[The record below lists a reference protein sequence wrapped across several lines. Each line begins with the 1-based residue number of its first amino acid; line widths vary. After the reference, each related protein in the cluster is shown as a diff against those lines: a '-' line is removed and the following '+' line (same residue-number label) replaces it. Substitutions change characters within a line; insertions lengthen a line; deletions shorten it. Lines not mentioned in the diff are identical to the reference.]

1 MARTERIIVL
11 IIASLVI
18 GLLTIEYA
26 NSIIS
31 SITDYTA
38 KATIVAATI
47 TVLGVIFS
55 AMYNEISS
63 YYKDRSIIV
72 DKKWEL
78 IYPLVKKHYYPW
90 INAAK
95 KLQSVFHENI
105 NNDSVIQENQT
116 RMLYLITIFYGYR
129 IRFINEDGGLILLYS
144 SKDGEGVDQAYRQVE
159 NALRWKGD
167 ETPRRVSYLQNIF
180 MENDKPGSPYF
191 FTAFSDDL
199 SNDQTLQELR
209 DSLGHWLNKE
219 NVQNADN
226 ALQTFIRTFES
237 SIDKLYSAWEK

>member
-1 MARTERIIVL
+1 MARIKRMITL
-11 IIASLVI
+11 IIAALVV
-18 GLLTIEYA
+18 GLLTIGYA

-31 SITDYTA
+31 STMDYTA

-55 AMYNEISS
+55 AMYNEICS
-63 YYKDRSIIV
+63 YYKDRSIII

-95 KLQSVFHENI
+95 KLQSVLHENI
-105 NNDSVIQENQT
+105 NKDSVSKENQT
-116 RMLYLITIFYGYR
+116 RILYLITIFYGYR
-129 IRFINEDGGLILLYS
+129 IKFITEDGGMILLYS
-144 SKDGEGVDQAYRQVE
+144 SKDEKEVDQAYRQVE
-159 NALRWKGD
+159 NYLQWEGD
-167 ETPRRVSYLQNIF
+167 KTPRRVSYLQNIF
-180 MENDKPGSPYF
+180 MSNDKPGSPYF

-209 DSLGHWLNKE
+209 DSLGQWLNKE

-226 ALQTFIRTFES
+226 ALQTFIRTFKS
-237 SIDKLYSAWEK
+237 SIDKLYSAWET